1 MIQVERPRSTRP
13 RRARSSRN
21 QTPAFLLVLVGLS
34 AFSLNDHAPRSATAL
49 NADSSRSVPVLTA
62 QIHRIVAELDG
73 RAQRLRRAQTIAT
86 FARTYRVST
95 RLAGDIF
102 VAAENARVDP
112 DLAFRLV
119 RLESDFDER
128 AVSPVGALGLTQVMP
143 STARTLDPNITDEQ
157 LFDRHVN
164 LRLGL
169 RYLRMMLE
177 QHDNDVALALAA
189 YNRGPG
195 AVRLLLAEGK
205 VPSNAYER
213 VIMRGYTGKGILD

>member
-1 MIQVERPRSTRP
+1 MIQEGRPHRPRS

-34 AFSLNDHAPRSATAL
+34 AFSLNNHAPRNATAQ
-49 NADSSRSVPVLTA
+49 NADSSKSVPVLTA
-62 QIHRIVAELDG
+62 QIHRVVAELDG

-86 FARTYRVST
+86 FARTYRIST
-95 RLAGDIF
+95 RLAGDIY

-119 RLESDFDER
+119 RLESDFKER
-128 AVSPVGALGLTQVMP
+128 AMSPVGALGLTQLMP
-143 STARTLDPNITDEQ
+143 ATARTLDPSVTDEE
-157 LFDRHVN
+157 LFDRHIN

-177 QHDNDVALALAA
+177 QHDNDVAIALAA

-213 VIMRGYTGKGILD
+213 VILRGYTGKGILD